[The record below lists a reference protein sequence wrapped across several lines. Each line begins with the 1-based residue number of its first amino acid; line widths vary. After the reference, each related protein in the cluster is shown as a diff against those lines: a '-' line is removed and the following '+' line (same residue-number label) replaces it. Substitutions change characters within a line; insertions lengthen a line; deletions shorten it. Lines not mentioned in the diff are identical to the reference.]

1 MSFLDVMKEDALK
14 VFDVNLRREYYS
26 KEVIEDSLKRSD
38 VFKCNEDELPIL
50 SEIAGLKDSN
60 ADRFF

>member
-1 MSFLDVMKEDALK
+1 MKEDALK

-38 VFKCNEDELPIL
+38 VFKCNEDELPI
-50 SEIAGLKDSN
+50 
-60 ADRFF
+60 